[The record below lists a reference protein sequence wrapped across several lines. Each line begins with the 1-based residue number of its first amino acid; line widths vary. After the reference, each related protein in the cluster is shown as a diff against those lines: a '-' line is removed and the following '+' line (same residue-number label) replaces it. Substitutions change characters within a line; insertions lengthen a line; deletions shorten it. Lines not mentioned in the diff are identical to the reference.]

1 MATKKTAAAAP
12 AKKTVAT
19 KTAAKAPAK
28 APAPKAA
35 APKAAPK
42 KADIKKAAPKAAP
55 KVVAKPAV
63 KTAAP
68 KAPAKPTAKA
78 PAKAAP
84 VKAAPVK
91 AAPAKAA
98 PVKVAP
104 AKASAQEVVFSVFS
118 PDSVSVAVAGEFNG
132 WSAEKGAMK
141 KGKDGVWTL
150 KVKLAAGSYQ
160 YKVVYDGQY
169 WNIDNSNP
177 DRVADGHGGENSIKH
192 V

>member
-28 APAPKAA
+28 APAPKAV

-42 KADIKKAAPKAAP
+42 KADTKKAAPKAAP
-55 KVVAKPAV
+55 KVVAKPVV
-63 KTAAP
+63 KAAAP
-68 KAPAKPTAKA
+68 KAPAKPV
-78 PAKAAP
+78 AKAA

-91 AAPAKAA
+91 AAPAK
-98 PVKVAP
+98 V
-104 AKASAQEVVFSVFS
+104 SAQEVVFSVFS

>member
-12 AKKTVAT
+12 AKKTVSA

-28 APAPKAA
+28 APAPKTAA
-35 APKAAPK
+35 KPAASKKAEPK
-42 KADIKKAAPKAAP
+42 KAVPKAAP
-55 KVVAKPAV
+55 KVVAKPVV
-63 KTAAP
+63 KAAAP
-68 KAPAKPTAKA
+68 KAAAKSVAK
-78 PAKAAP
+78 AP

-91 AAPAKAA
+91 TAPAKAA
-98 PVKVAP
+98 PAKAVPVKAAP

-118 PDSVSVAVAGEFNG
+118 PESVSVAVAGEFNG

>member
-42 KADIKKAAPKAAP
+42 KADTKKAAPKAAP
-55 KVVAKPAV
+55 KVVAKPVV
-63 KTAAP
+63 KAAAP
-68 KAPAKPTAKA
+68 KALAKA

-91 AAPAKAA
+91 TAPAKAA
-98 PVKVAP
+98 PVKAAP
-104 AKASAQEVVFSVFS
+104 AKVSAQEVVFSVFS

-169 WNIDNSNP
+169 WNIDNGNP

>member
-42 KADIKKAAPKAAP
+42 KADTKKAAPKAAP
-55 KVVAKPAV
+55 KVVAKPVV
-63 KTAAP
+63 KAATP
-68 KAPAKPTAKA
+68 KAPAKPV
-78 PAKAAP
+78 AKAA

-98 PVKVAP
+98 PAKV
-104 AKASAQEVVFSVFS
+104 SAQEVVFSVFS

>member
-42 KADIKKAAPKAAP
+42 KAAPKAAP
-55 KVVAKPAV
+55 KVVAKPVV
-63 KTAAP
+63 KAAAP
-68 KAPAKPTAKA
+68 KAPAKPV
-78 PAKAAP
+78 AKAA

-91 AAPAKAA
+91 TAPAKAA
-98 PVKVAP
+98 PVKV
-104 AKASAQEVVFSVFS
+104 SAQEVVFSVFS

>member
-42 KADIKKAAPKAAP
+42 KADTKKAAPKAAP
-55 KVVAKPAV
+55 KVVAKPVV
-63 KTAAP
+63 KAAAP
-68 KAPAKPTAKA
+68 KAPAKPV
-78 PAKAAP
+78 AKAA

-91 AAPAKAA
+91 TAPAKAA
-98 PVKVAP
+98 PVKV
-104 AKASAQEVVFSVFS
+104 SAQEVVFSVFS

>member
-42 KADIKKAAPKAAP
+42 KAAPKAAP
-55 KVVAKPAV
+55 KVVAKPVV
-63 KTAAP
+63 KAAAP
-68 KAPAKPTAKA
+68 KAPAKPVAKA
-78 PAKAAP
+78 VVKAAP

-91 AAPAKAA
+91 TAPAKAA
-98 PVKVAP
+98 PVKV
-104 AKASAQEVVFSVFS
+104 SAQEVVFSVFS